1 MKKRIVVFIG
11 AICLDNQRRVV
22 RGILDEARVNR
33 MDVYIF
39 TCHVNYTEAAAIKE
53 GAYNIMRLPDLSTF
67 DGAIVMPNSI
77 QKKEIAEE
85 IIGKILESSIPAVSV
100 EEKIEGMYSVE
111 ISNFD
116 AQKKIMDHLLAHRD
130 VRTVNYISVFFANK
144 EGKSRLDAYRNA
156 LKERNI
162 PIRESQIYYGDYSEM
177 SGRNAVREFLKRD
190 GCLPD
195 AIVCA
200 NDAMAVGA
208 IHELNCRGYQVPED
222 VIVTGFDNDELSY
235 YGSPSLT
242 SVDQNQEQ
250 IGCEAVRLL
259 VEQPK
264 ELSNLTVPTRIFVRE
279 SCGCSHEAEFRIQE
293 LRHLYTDK
301 MTIVRQAS
309 DSIKNMSQELA
320 GLEKPEELF
329 SHIEKYIRM
338 TDMKS
343 FYLAMCESDDIFGAI
358 EKDSSDFSIARA
370 NTSYTNMVTMPVI
383 FQNRKFT
390 SYGKFPAGE
399 VLPDSIRRADE
410 NATFYVVTPVH
421 YQDHCYGYCVS
432 EGSEFML
439 DSELAYLWIGNI
451 GISFEN
457 IRKITLMRMMID
469 RLNTMWMFD
478 TLTNIFNRGGFYY
491 YANPMLAQMK
501 KDKKLCYLLFL
512 DLDDLKGINDNL
524 GHEYGDACICE
535 MAGILQSTISKESI
549 YMRYGGDEFVVFG
562 GCDNPQKGREL
573 ERLIY
578 TRVAVKNKEPDRIY
592 NLSVSIGVAVYDT
605 GNIDNLAGLIELADK
620 NMYEEKRNKG
630 GRK

>member
-1 MKKRIVVFIG
+1 MKKRIAVFIG

-22 RGILDEARVNR
+22 RGILDEAGARR

-39 TCHVNYTEAAAIKE
+39 TCHVNYTEAAAIKD

-85 IIGKILESSIPAVSV
+85 IIEKILESSIPAVSV
-100 EEKIEGMYSVE
+100 EEKTEGMHSVE

-116 AQKKIMDHLLAHRD
+116 AQKKIMDHLFDYHD

-144 EGKSRLDAYRNA
+144 EGKSRLNAYRSA
-156 LKERNI
+156 LRERNI

-177 SGRNAVREFLKRD
+177 SGQNAVREFLKRD

-208 IHELNCRGYQVPED
+208 IHELNSRGYQVPED
-222 VIVTGFDNDELSY
+222 IIVIGFDNDELSY
-235 YGSPSLT
+235 YGFPSLT

-259 VEQPK
+259 AEQPK
-264 ELSNLTVPTRIFVRE
+264 ELANLTVPTIIFVRE
-279 SCGCSHEAEFRIQE
+279 SCGCRYEAEFRVQE

-301 MTIVRQAS
+301 MTIVKQAS

-343 FYLAMCESDDIFGAI
+343 FYLAMCESDDIFGVI
-358 EKDSSDFSIARA
+358 EKDSSEFSIARA
-370 NTSYTNMVTMPVI
+370 NTSYTNTVTMPVI
-383 FQNRKFT
+383 FRNQKFA

-399 VLPDSIRRADE
+399 VLPDFIRQADE

-421 YQDHCYGYCVS
+421 YQNHCYGYCVS

-491 YANPMLAQMK
+491 YANPMFDRMK
-501 KDKKLCYLLFL
+501 KEGKLCYLLFL
-512 DLDDLKGINDNL
+512 DLDNLKGINDNL

-535 MAGILQSTISKESI
+535 MADILQSSISKESI

-562 GCDNPQKGREL
+562 GCDNPQKGRKL
-573 ERLIY
+573 EQLIY
-578 TRVAVKNKEPDRIY
+578 TGVAVRNKEPDRIY
-592 NLSVSIGVAVYDT
+592 ELSVSIGVTVCAA
-605 GNIDNLAGLIELADK
+605 GNIDNLAGLIEMADK